1 MIMMIIILISP
12 FPSHSI
18 FALLTPNSTGITV
31 PLNAAIVSPKRLKI
45 LGCHPSANRSS
56 VNIGLRSSTSP
67 PKIVSIVEELYTS
80 QHLFSTQIYVLN
92 VLRTSEPIME
102 QTLAIRAILRP
113 RIPSALRQRA
123 RQILFGQLLP
133 ALARRL
139 FQQLFYKLQIRFPL
153 IRLKRHIA
161 PRQARIM
168 FNCIMLAE
176 FREIKGSRP
185 VAAAQEIRGE
195 VRHEKAERGREVEG
209 LAHGGVE
216 VAEGNVLAV
225 VWEDGV
231 VGERVEH
238 GARRARVTGAG
249 GRICGPVACVAGSVG
264 WYDGGGWVWRKDKVE
279 KEDLEVPGEDE

>member
-1 MIMMIIILISP
+1 MIIIIILMPP

-67 PKIVSIVEELYTS
+67 PNIVSIVDELYTS
-80 QHLFSTQIYVLN
+80 QYLSSTQIDVSNL
-92 VLRTSEPIME
+92 PP
-102 QTLAIRAILRP
+102 AF
-113 RIPSALRQRA
+113 RQRA

-139 FQQLFYKLQIRFPL
+139 FQELFYKLQIRFSL
-153 IRLKRHIA
+153 IRLKRRIA

-195 VRHEKAERGREVEG
+195 GRHEEAERGREVEG

-249 GRICGPVACVAGSVG
+249 GRVCGPVACVAGSVG
-264 WYDGGGWVWRKDKVE
+264 WYDGGGWVWRKDEVE